1 MANYLF
7 GSTAR
12 YFRQKRNAKAK
23 KRALERAKRQKDI
36 RKGFS
41 HKSSVPKQ
49 FDVKPDLPTHG
60 SSKTKTIRRRVKQ
73 RFSF

>member
-12 YFRQKRNAKAK
+12 YFRNKRNAKAK
-23 KRALERAKRQKDI
+23 KRLVEKKRQRDI
-36 RKGFS
+36 RKGFQ

-60 SSKTKTIRRRVKQ
+60 SNRTKTIRRRVKQ